1 MEEETTIRVAVCDD
15 ARAVKLF
22 MQHVLEEEGDMQ
34 VVSTTSTGRDAVDDL
49 GRCRPDALLLD
60 LVLPDVA
67 DPGVL
72 VRQLREQ
79 SPETAILLISNM
91 PEPQLEREAGRL
103 GADGWMLKAQK
114 PEALREAVRQ
124 AVTAEGRGAGARR

>member
-1 MEEETTIRVAVCDD
+1 MEQERRIRVAVCDD

>member
-1 MEEETTIRVAVCDD
+1 MEQERRIRVAVCDD
-15 ARAVKLF
+15 ARAVKMY
-22 MQHVLEEEGDMQ
+22 MQHALEEDGDMQ
-34 VVSTTSTGRDAVDDL
+34 VVSTTGTGRDVLDDL

-79 SPETAILLISNM
+79 SPGTAILLISNM
-91 PEPQLEREAGRL
+91 PLPQLEEEADRL
-103 GADGWMLKAQK
+103 GADGWLPKAQK
-114 PEALREAVRQ
+114 PEALRQAVRQ
-124 AVTAEGRGAGARR
+124 LVGAER

>member
-1 MEEETTIRVAVCDD
+1 MEQETTIRVAVCDD

-34 VVSTTSTGRDAVDDL
+34 VVSTTSTGRDALDDL

-91 PEPQLEREAGRL
+91 PEQQLEREAGRL
-103 GADGWMLKAQK
+103 GADGWMPKAQK
-114 PEALREAVRQ
+114 PEALRDAVRQ
-124 AVTAEGRGAGARR
+124 LVAADR

>member
-1 MEEETTIRVAVCDD
+1 MEETTIRVAVCDD

-34 VVSTTSTGRDAVDDL
+34 VVSTTSTGRDALDDL

-72 VRQLREQ
+72 VRQMREQ

-91 PEPQLEREAGRL
+91 PEHQLEREAGRL
-103 GADGWMLKAQK
+103 GADGWMAKAQK
-114 PEALREAVRQ
+114 PEALRAAVRQ
-124 AVTAEGRGAGARR
+124 VVAAER

>member
-22 MQHVLEEEGDMQ
+22 MQHVLEEEGDMR
-34 VVSTTSTGRDAVDDL
+34 VVSTTSTGRDALDDL

-72 VRQLREQ
+72 VRQMREQ

-91 PEPQLEREAGRL
+91 PERQLEREAGRL
-103 GADGWMLKAQK
+103 GADGWMAKAQK
-114 PEALREAVRQ
+114 PEALRDAVRQ
-124 AVTAEGRGAGARR
+124 VVAAER

>member
-1 MEEETTIRVAVCDD
+1 MEETTIRVAVCDD

-22 MQHVLEEEGDMQ
+22 MRHVLEEEGDMQ
-34 VVSTTSTGRDAVDDL
+34 VVSATSTGRDALDEL

-67 DPGVL
+67 DPGIL

-79 SPETAILLISNM
+79 SPGTAILLISNM
-91 PEPQLEREAGRL
+91 PDAQLEEQAGRL
-103 GADGWMLKAQK
+103 GADGWMPKAQK
-114 PEALREAVRQ
+114 PAALRAAVRQ
-124 AVTAEGRGAGARR
+124 IVAAGR

>member
-34 VVSTTSTGRDAVDDL
+34 VVSSTSTGRDAVDDL

-103 GADGWMLKAQK
+103 GADGWMPKAQK
-114 PEALREAVRQ
+114 PAALRDAVRQ
-124 AVTAEGRGAGARR
+124 VVAAER

>member
-34 VVSTTSTGRDAVDDL
+34 VVSSTSTGRDAVDDL

-72 VRQLREQ
+72 VRQMREQ

>member
-34 VVSTTSTGRDAVDDL
+34 VVSSTSTGRDAVDDL

-72 VRQLREQ
+72 VRQMREQ

-91 PEPQLEREAGRL
+91 PEHQLEREAGRL

>member
-1 MEEETTIRVAVCDD
+1 MQETTIRVAVCDD

-34 VVSTTSTGRDAVDDL
+34 VVSATSTGRAALDDL
-49 GRCRPDALLLD
+49 GRHRPDALLLD

-79 SPETAILLISNM
+79 SPGTAILLISNM
-91 PEPQLEREAGRL
+91 PDAQLEEEAGRL
-103 GADGWMLKAQK
+103 GADGWLPKAQK
-114 PEALREAVRQ
+114 PEALRAAVRQ
-124 AVTAEGRGAGARR
+124 IVAAER

>member
-1 MEEETTIRVAVCDD
+1 MEETTIRVAVCDD

-34 VVSTTSTGRDAVDDL
+34 VVSSTSTGRDAVDDL

-72 VRQLREQ
+72 VRQMREQ

-91 PEPQLEREAGRL
+91 PEHQLEREAGRL